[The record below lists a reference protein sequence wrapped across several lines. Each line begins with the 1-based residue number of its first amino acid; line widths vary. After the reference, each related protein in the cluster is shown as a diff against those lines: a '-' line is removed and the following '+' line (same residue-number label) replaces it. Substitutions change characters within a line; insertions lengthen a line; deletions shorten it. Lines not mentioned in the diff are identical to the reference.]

1 MSFIADKQTTDDL
14 NLTGR
19 YRADSIFSLF
29 NRCRL
34 SGGEQLLES
43 MFRTPLTDREA
54 ISQRVTL
61 LQYFRQQSLHI
72 PFTNEQLNK
81 AKDYIEQGAA
91 SRYRPVA
98 ALLLWKKKVMETAV
112 KDEAYNQVVAGIRAT
127 IAILQQ
133 LHQFIQSLDEQGPFR
148 EQLTVVKNLL
158 ASEAITDMLQ
168 HKSADSLSLQE
179 AARYDHLL
187 KHTYSE
193 QLEKVI
199 QVIYELDVYTAVAAV
214 AQEHGFHFAK
224 VLPADNDRLQITG
237 LYHPRI
243 AAGVAVPNDL
253 SLDAGTN
260 TFFLTGAN
268 MAGKSTFMKA
278 FGIAMYLAH
287 MGFPVAAR
295 SMEFSVREGMY
306 SSINVADNL
315 ALGYSHFYAEVLRVK
330 KVAADVSSGKRLVV
344 IFDELFKGTNVKDA
358 YDATLAVT
366 QAFTDFHRCWFLV
379 STHIT
384 EVGEALQQTNT
395 HVQYAYL
402 PTIMEGAIPRYTY
415 RLAGGISSDRHGM
428 TIIENEKILDI
439 IHEGET
445 SDVKREM

>member
-43 MFRTPLTDREA
+43 MFRTPLTSLEA
-54 ISQRVTL
+54 IKQRVAM

-72 PFTNEQLNK
+72 PFSNEQLNK
-81 AKDYIEQGAA
+81 AKDYIEQSAT

-98 ALLLWKKKVMETAV
+98 ALLLWKKKAMETTV
-112 KDEAYNQVVAGIRAT
+112 KDEAYSQVIAGIRAT
-127 IAILQQ
+127 ILLLQQ
-133 LHQFIQSLDEQGPFR
+133 LQQCIQPLDEQGPFR
-148 EQLTVVKNLL
+148 EQLTVVKKLL
-158 ASEAITDMLQ
+158 ASEAITGMLQ
-168 HKSADSLSLQE
+168 RKDGTSLSLQD

-187 KHTYSE
+187 KHTCSE

-199 QVIYELDVYTAVAAV
+199 QIIYELDVYTAVAAV
-214 AQEHGFHFAK
+214 AQEHSFCFANPL
-224 VLPADNDRLQITG
+224 LPDSNRLQITG

-253 SLDAGTN
+253 SLDAVTN

-278 FGIAMYLAH
+278 FGIAIYLAH

-295 SMEFSVREGMY
+295 SMKFSVMEGMY

-366 QAFTDFHRCWFLV
+366 HAFTEFHRCWFLV

-384 EVGEALQQTNT
+384 EVGQALQQTNT

-402 PTIMEGAIPRYTY
+402 PTILEGAVPRYTY
-415 RLAGGISSDRHGM
+415 RLTEGISSDRHGM

-439 IHEGET
+439 IYNSDIAKSET
-445 SDVKREM
+445 L